1 MLTVALLAVGVFSGF
16 AMLNQLLSYD
26 ETAGADQSVGAGE
39 LHSDPLTRKI
49 PASVNTRTGRAGL
62 SVVGPASLM
71 QDGWTDPASSSSFSA
86 SAPTPAIA
94 PAAYTVPAGALSV
107 TNSAD
112 LSAALAGGTPRDIVL
127 ASGVYDSGGP
137 FNNVNGHRLY
147 SATLGGAV
155 LRAGIV
161 LGGNAGPGNALV
173 QGITFDVSDAS
184 RTSFNASVLVWGNS
198 GRGARI
204 LDSTFYGHGVV
215 GNAILVRQPEGLV
228 VQRVKARDFS
238 NDGILVDA
246 NVAGLVMTTRPL
258 LEDLDI
264 ANVSYP
270 IPHSSNGT
278 AEACLWIGNTSTVRR
293 VVVRN
298 CAWMGIWTGDADA
311 GSLHEDIDIDGT
323 PVGVYLEHFTTGTTL
338 QRMHIG
344 SNVGLG
350 VICEWADPGWG
361 SRPACVDTVI
371 QDSTIASTND
381 GVYLDYGTTRTTI
394 RRVTFIGQRRSGIT
408 DYVGIN
414 NAYYDNDYSGIA
426 PGAVP
431 ISFSHP

>member
-1 MLTVALLAVGVFSGF
+1 VLTSALFVIVL
-16 AMLNQLLSYD
+16 LNQLQMMPKARSD
-26 ETAGADQSVGAGE
+26 EQSFAADQLRRSSVTQVPEGVAKDMGE
-39 LHSDPLTRKI
+39 KGLGLF
-49 PASVNTRTGRAGL
+49 ASV
-62 SVVGPASLM
+62 SPA
-71 QDGWTDPASSSSFSA
+71 QYGWADPAASSA
-86 SAPTPAIA
+86 TAARLPVALRA

-137 FNNVNGHRLY
+137 FNNANGHRLY

-161 LGGNAGPGNALV
+161 LGGNAGPGNGLV
-173 QGITFDVSDAS
+173 RGITFDVSDAS
-184 RTSFNASVLVWGNS
+184 KTSFNAIVLVWGNS
-198 GRGARI
+198 GRGARV
-204 LDSTFYGHGVV
+204 LDTTFYGHNVV

-246 NVAGLVMTTRPL
+246 NVPGLVMTIRPL

-311 GSLHEDIDIDGT
+311 GSLHEDFDIDGT

-350 VICEWADPGWG
+350 MICEWADPGWG

-371 QDSTIASTND
+371 QDSTIASSDN
-381 GVYLDYGTTRTTI
+381 GVFLDYGTTRTTV
-394 RRVTFIGQRRSGIT
+394 RRVTFIGQRRSAIT
-408 DYVGIN
+408 DFTGIN
-414 NAYYDNDYSGIA
+414 NAYYDNDYSAIA
-426 PGAVP
+426 LGAVP
-431 ISFSHP
+431 ISFNHP